1 MPRCG
6 PYSSFSS
13 CIGHG
18 HWLGADSYAVATCPG
33 NVFNFGTRFI
43 GLPNTRRS
51 PQISCVRV
59 ERAWAWPFVP
69 DDPTGG
75 FRVLD
80 TEDKMLTSTTILI
93 GLISLLVGSALTF
106 GLFKIQ
112 ENKRQT
118 RQQEEA
124 DKLIASLHQQAET
137 ERSQVL
143 LKAKEEALAA
153 KAAAEEELA
162 ASRKSQLQREQKLDR
177 REDQL
182 TRQEEGIQKQQRG
195 LESSQTRLATQMR
208 GISEQRAQ
216 LEKLNKQQLAVLEQ
230 ASGMSRD
237 EAADNL
243 MKALEKELEHERGTV
258 LLRHQKRL
266 EEVVNTQTRDML
278 LTAMQRFA
286 SAHTAESTTSTVDVP
301 TDDMKGRIIGREG
314 RNIRAFEKATGVD
327 VIIDDTPGV
336 VIVSGFDPVRR
347 EIARLALNHL
357 IADGRIHPSKI
368 EEVVEETS
376 KKIDELI
383 MQKGRE
389 AADEANVPGLH
400 DKVVRMLGRLHF
412 RTSYSQNVL
421 RHSVEVA
428 FVSGLVAEML
438 GMDADL
444 ARRCGLLHDIG
455 KAADHELE
463 GGHPKIGADLLQRHN
478 ESAEVVHA
486 ALGHH
491 DDIVTE
497 RPYTMLVAI
506 GDACSASRPGARR
519 ESLERYVKRMEELE
533 SIATRFEGVRQAFA
547 ISAGRELRVIVNSDR
562 TTDEQAATICH
573 DIAKAFETELTYP
586 GEIKV
591 TVLRESRFT
600 ETAK

>member
-1 MPRCG
+1 M
-6 PYSSFSS
+6 FT
-13 CIGHG
+13 
-18 HWLGADSYAVATCPG
+18 AT
-33 NVFNFGTRFI
+33 N
-43 GLPNTRRS
+43 L
-51 PQISCVRV
+51 
-59 ERAWAWPFVP
+59 
-69 DDPTGG
+69 
-75 FRVLD
+75 
-80 TEDKMLTSTTILI
+80 LI
-93 GLISLLVGSALTF
+93 GLVSLLAGSGVTF
-106 GLFKIQ
+106 AFFKLQ
-112 ENKRQT
+112 EDKR
-118 RQQEEA
+118 RAQQQLEA
-124 DKLIASLHQQAET
+124 DRMVASLKQQAET
-137 ERSQVL
+137 ERSQIL
-143 LKAKEEALAA
+143 LQAKEQALAA
-153 KAAAEEELA
+153 KAAADEENA
-162 ASRKSQLQREQKLDR
+162 AARKSQLQREQKLDR
-177 REDQL
+177 REEQL
-182 TRQEEGIQKQQRG
+182 NQQEDALRKQQRG

-208 GISEQRAQ
+208 SVGEQRSH
-216 LEKLNKQQLAVLEQ
+216 LEKLVKQQLAVLEQ
-230 ASGMSRD
+230 ASGMSR
-237 EAADNL
+237 EQAGEKLIA
-243 MKALEKELEHERGTV
+243 ALEQELDHQRGSI

-266 EEVVNTQTRDML
+266 EEQVQIQSRDML

-347 EIARLALNHL
+347 EIARLSLNRL

-368 EEVVEETS
+368 EEVVEETG
-376 KKIDELI
+376 KQIEDLI
-383 MQKGRE
+383 LKKGRE
-389 AADEANVPGLH
+389 AADEVNVPGLH
-400 DKVVRMLGRLHF
+400 DKIIRMLGRLHF

-428 FVSGLVAEML
+428 FIAGLVAEML

-463 GGHPKIGADLLQRHN
+463 GGHPKIGGDLLRRHN
-478 ESAEVVHA
+478 ECAEVVHA

-497 RPYTMLVAI
+497 HPYTMLVAI

-533 SIATRFEGVRQAFA
+533 SIATRFEGVLQAFA
-547 ISAGRELRVIVNSDR
+547 ISAGRELRVIVDSDK
-562 TTDEQAATICH
+562 TTDEQAATVCH
-573 DIAKAFETELTYP
+573 DIAKAFESELTYP

-591 TVLRESRFT
+591 TVVRESRFVQ
-600 ETAK
+600 TAK